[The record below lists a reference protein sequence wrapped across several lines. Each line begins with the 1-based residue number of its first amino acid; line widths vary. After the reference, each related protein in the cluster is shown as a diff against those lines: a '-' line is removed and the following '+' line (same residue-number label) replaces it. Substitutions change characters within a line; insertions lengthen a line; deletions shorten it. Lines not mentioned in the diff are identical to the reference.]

1 MFLYAPE
8 TRIYGQWRW
17 MKWES
22 MVTHDSISSGTHMHT
37 SVLYFTQQQLSWSM
51 DSHASQKLTC
61 YLTHTHYTYSL
72 FHSPLFF
79 FFLPLSHL
87 TLGAKPMVIL
97 IRARSQPSGQQRSE
111 SKLYYQSHFNAGWK
125 MKTKQP
131 VLNMHDPK
139 TWWNAKWEVINTKMC
154 LGKCNKLF

>member
-8 TRIYGQWRW
+8 TRIYGQWRQ

-37 SVLYFTQQQLSWSM
+37 SVLYFTQQLTTFLINGQPRFPETDTLSY
-51 DSHASQKLTC
+51 SHTLYLLSLSLSFPTC
-61 YLTHTHYTYSL
+61 FS
-72 FHSPLFF
+72 
-79 FFLPLSHL
+79 FLPLSHL
-87 TLGAKPMVIL
+87 TLGAQPMVIL
-97 IRARSQPSGQQRSE
+97 IRARSRPSGRQRSE

-125 MKTKQP
+125 MKTKPP

-139 TWWNAKWEVINTKMC
+139 TWWNAKLEVID
-154 LGKCNKLF
+154 

>member
-1 MFLYAPE
+1 
-8 TRIYGQWRW
+8 
-17 MKWES
+17 

-37 SVLYFTQQQLSWSM
+37 SVLYFTQQ
-51 DSHASQKLTC
+51 LTTFLINGQPCFPETDMLC

-72 FHSPLFF
+72 FLFHSPLFFSF

-97 IRARSQPSGQQRSE
+97 IRARSRPSGQQRSE

-131 VLNMHDPK
+131 VLNMYDPK
-139 TWWNAKWEVINTKMC
+139 T
-154 LGKCNKLF
+154 